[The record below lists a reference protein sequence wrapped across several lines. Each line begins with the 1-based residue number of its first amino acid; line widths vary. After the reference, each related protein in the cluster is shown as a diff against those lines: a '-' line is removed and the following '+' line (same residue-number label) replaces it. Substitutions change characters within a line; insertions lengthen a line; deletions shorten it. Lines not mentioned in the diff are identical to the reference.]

1 MTPTKTRT
9 PDQLAAELA
18 APFPPQQVKWRKGAR
33 GMLLPYITAA
43 AVIQRL
49 NEVLGIDGWRDQYWL
64 QANGSVVCQLRVRV
78 GDHWISRQDVG
89 SPSQQ
94 DATKGAYSDA
104 LKRTARKL
112 GVGLYLVDLDRKTAT
127 ENDKTSRRREVSPA
141 PTEAANG
148 QAAKPKM
155 PQTGEEL
162 ERRLADYDGKL
173 ASLGLCMD
181 GDLLMHVSNAVA
193 KAGHG
198 LDVRQWNSRAIKLA
212 VDVAMDYEAGLR
224 AKATQ
229 RQGTGKE
236 AKHA

>member
-1 MTPTKTRT
+1 MIPTKTRT
-9 PDQLAAELA
+9 SEQVAIELA

-33 GMLLPYITAA
+33 GMLLPYVTAA

-49 NEVLGIDGWRDQYWL
+49 NECLGLDGWRDQYWL

-104 LKRTARKL
+104 LKRAARKY
-112 GVGLYLVDLDRKTAT
+112 GVGLYLVDLDRKTAPA
-127 ENDKTSRRREVSPA
+127 NGQTSRRREVLPAADESPK
-141 PTEAANG
+141 G
-148 QAAKPKM
+148 DAAKAHTM
-155 PQTGEEL
+155 PRTGEEL

-181 GDLLMHVSNAVA
+181 GDLLLHVSGAVA

-198 LDVRQWNSRAIKLA
+198 LDVRKWNAKAIKLA

-224 AKATQ
+224 AKATHKQ
-229 RQGTGKE
+229 AQ
-236 AKHA
+236 AQ